1 MISMTT
7 QYQSEKEANVLEQ
20 FEHQMLNFAKQEM
33 TQDAAHDIS
42 HIKRVVKTAKSL
54 CAQEQAELEVVLP
67 AAYLHDCFTF
77 PKNHPERATSSKV
90 AADKAIAFLKSI
102 DYPAH
107 HLDAIHHA
115 IVTHSYS
122 ANITPET
129 IEAQIVQDADRL
141 DSLGAIGIARCLF
154 VGQSFDAELYNHEDP
169 FAEERDLDDKHFSV
183 DHFYVKL
190 FKLAQTM
197 NTESAKQEAER
208 RTNYMRGFLDQL
220 ASEV

>member
-7 QYQSEKEANVLEQ
+7 QSELEKEPNVIEQ
-20 FEHQMLNFAKQEM
+20 FEDQILNYAKQEM

-90 AADKAIAFLKSI
+90 AADKAIAFLQSI

-122 ANITPET
+122 ASITPET
-129 IEAQIVQDADRL
+129 VEAQIVQDADRL